1 MVEASDIDSV
11 LGSNLNEDQRVPDS
25 PLSKYS
31 VMFALQP
38 DCRDRADR
46 LLHTPLVNVKH
57 ELFGPLVIVGSQ
69 IFERPSDGHYGGRWI
84 SD

>member
-31 VMFALQP
+31 VMLALQP

-46 LLHTPLVNVKH
+46 LVHTRRYYAPDVNSRHPL
-57 ELFGPLVIVGSQ
+57 
-69 IFERPSDGHYGGRWI
+69 
-84 SD
+84 